1 MAALYSSVALVQ
13 SKFALLA
20 HAELPAGTDVDA
32 VADEVA
38 TELMCLSATI
48 ERIEHAAAT
57 QVCPRLHRGTV
68 SILVLTTLHTLSA
81 IKSYPRRSPSRCFAS
96 PSRVGL

>member
-1 MAALYSSVALVQ
+1 LQCLQLQETSRILSLVALYASVALVQ

-20 HAELPAGTDVDA
+20 HTELPAGTDVDT

-48 ERIEHAAAT
+48 ERIERASAS
-57 QVCPRLHRGTV
+57 QVQ
-68 SILVLTTLHTLSA
+68 SN
-81 IKSYPRRSPSRCFAS
+81 
-96 PSRVGL
+96 

>member
-1 MAALYSSVALVQ
+1 VTDRPQETSRIVSMAALYSSVALVQ

-32 VADEVA
+32 LADEVA

-57 QVCPRLHRGTV
+57 QVCPRLPPSGHR
-68 SILVLTTLHTLSA
+68 SQFLVLT
-81 IKSYPRRSPSRCFAS
+81 
-96 PSRVGL
+96 